1 MNNATPS
8 ATKVEKVAQII
19 NTKQPNTTQGP
30 TVNPKTAPIAT
41 TSPNKMEGDMKKQEN
56 VANTPNAVAECDK
69 IVNESEDL
77 IDALES
83 VAKLYN
89 IPEENIV
96 CDDTLDTIKVQGDT
110 IVAPSVSAQGKT
122 ASIMKSIAAVLDYI
136 SQRIDNKVN
145 DFQYGNIERGII
157 QDHIKNDANPAK
169 GKVIARHIDP
179 NGDEVLV
186 YDSGLVDMANTY
198 TAQQFVNELREAGAI
213 PEIKTTDSVNPV
225 KSDFSYW
232 TAEDDITAGVV
243 DTTTQTGGSDY
254 GASANNPEG
263 PVSTPNNTNMTASY
277 DNNASD
283 GKIANYDGTEQVDLV
298 QKLNESAVM
307 LDLVSKYGDTRHLG
321 YDLLTE
327 QGFNFI
333 KPIDFISETASEGGK
348 KKKTI
353 SPTDIKHMKFDNKHI
368 MNAIKYMNECR
379 AEQDYATGKH
389 FDLQRMVN
397 NPKWNKAIKELE
409 EQFDCHLVVR
419 FIKED
424 NIPESGGGFTQYFSN
439 EAKAKCHISKT
450 KGFQLNGLPIDI
462 YFLNSF
468 LTTYCPTDQKLF
480 GQFVIGVFLHEIFHN
495 ISAVLRLYNA
505 EFKTMVSS
513 TMLMASM
520 SKSAKVRRKLITNFV
535 ETANKIGFINKNL
548 IERKAYIK
556 QLLFLCSADK
566 QIKSLKDAKK
576 LVEEGDSE
584 KLDAYIAAAEKIVKQ
599 RERELKGTGM
609 AVFYI
614 LAGAIHGGCIGFAL
628 STGDIPLAAF
638 MLAMGLISFTTASLE
653 IATRREE
660 RRLVEDR
667 KSGKTKTTEEHWA
680 DMFAAMYSLPV
691 ALFPHAPSRM
701 TAASMSDDQIK
712 RLHQIELAQV
722 NLFGDVHPP
731 TMERMYASC
740 KAAEQLLNSG
750 VKLNADVKKYLEWV
764 VENYKRID
772 EVEDINTNY
781 SKHTFDPKTAENLDL
796 HIQNLINKSGVT
808 LTEQAILF
816 LFGPDETVI

>member
-8 ATKVEKVAQII
+8 ATKVSKVAQII
-19 NTKQPNTTQGP
+19 NTKQPNATQGP

-41 TSPNKMEGDMKKQEN
+41 TTPNKMEGDMKKQEN
-56 VANTPNAVAECDK
+56 VATSNAVAECDK

-110 IVAPSVSAQGKT
+110 IIAPSISAQGKT
-122 ASIMKSIAAVLDYI
+122 ASIMKSIGAVLDYI
-136 SQRIDNKVN
+136 SQRIDDKVN

-179 NGDEVLV
+179 DGNEVLV

-232 TAEDDITAGVV
+232 TAEDDITAGV
-243 DTTTQTGGSDY
+243 DTTSHPGGSDY
-254 GASANNPEG
+254 GASASNPDG
-263 PVSTPNNTNMTASY
+263 PVATPNNTDMPASY
-277 DNNASD
+277 DNNAAD
-283 GKIANYDGTEQVDLV
+283 GKVANYDGTEQVDLV

-333 KPIDFISETASEGGK
+333 KPIDFISESATSGG

-353 SPTDIKHMKFDNKHI
+353 SPADIKHLKFDNKHI
-368 MNAIKYMNECR
+368 MSAIKYMNECR

-424 NIPESGGGFTQYFSN
+424 QLPDSGGGFTQYFST
-439 EAKAKCHISKT
+439 EAKAKCHISKS

-462 YFLNSF
+462 YIINSF
-468 LTTYCPTDQKLF
+468 LTTYAPTDQKLF

-495 ISAVLRLYNA
+495 ISSVLRMYNT
-505 EFKTMVSS
+505 EFKTMLSS

-535 ETANKIGFINKNL
+535 ETANKVGFINKNL

-566 QIKSLKDAKK
+566 QIKNMKDAKK
-576 LVEEGDSE
+576 LVEEGDSD
-584 KLDAYIAAAEKIVKQ
+584 KLDAYIAAAERVVKN
-599 RERELKGTGM
+599 RERELKGTG
-609 AVFYI
+609 AAITYI
-614 LAGAIHGGCIGFAL
+614 LCGAVEGGIAGIAL
-628 STGDIPLAAF
+628 ATGQVELAAF
-638 MLAMGLISFTTASLE
+638 AFICGLAVIN
-653 IATRREE
+653 IAAIDGAIRSKERQMVEE
-660 RRLVEDR
+660 R

-691 ALFPHAPSRM
+691 ALLSYAPSRM
-701 TAASMSDDQIK
+701 TAASMTDDQIK

-740 KAAEQLLNSG
+740 KTAEQLLDSG
-750 VKLNADVKKYLEWV
+750 VKLNPDVKKYLEWI
-764 VENYKRID
+764 VENYKRIG
-772 EVEDINTNY
+772 EVEDIETNY

-796 HIQNLINKSGVT
+796 HIQNLINKSGVA

-816 LFGPDETVI
+816 LFGPDETVV